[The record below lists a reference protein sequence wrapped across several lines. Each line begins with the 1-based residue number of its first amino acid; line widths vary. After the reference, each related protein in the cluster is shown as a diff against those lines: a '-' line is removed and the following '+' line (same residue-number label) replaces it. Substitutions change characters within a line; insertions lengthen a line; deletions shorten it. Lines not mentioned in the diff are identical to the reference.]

1 MLWNMVSKLFSGCLL
16 CLFEGGICIFHRT
29 KLAKIG
35 KKYDEAYIISKKR
48 KIVRCSVQN

>member
-1 MLWNMVSKLFSGCLL
+1 MGACYVF
-16 CLFEGGICIFHRT
+16 FEGERIVISIFHCT

-35 KKYDEAYIISKKR
+35 KKYDEAYKISKKR